1 MMASRAENRGRTM
14 DIVDTITSI
23 LNHKKTKA
31 VWTID
36 PDQTVFDAIRSM
48 SERNVGALPVVEA
61 GALVGIVSE
70 RDYTRK
76 VILKGRSS
84 RETPVSAIMTK
95 EVLTVPPSMKVV
107 SCLQL
112 MTEKSVR
119 HLPVLLDGE
128 LVGIVSIGD
137 LVRHIISAQ
146 GALIDQLKDYVIGSY
161 PV

>member
-1 MMASRAENRGRTM
+1 M

-23 LNHKKTKA
+23 LNHKKNRE
-31 VWTID
+31 VWTIA
-36 PDQTVFDAIRSM
+36 PDRTVFEAIQAM
-48 SERNVGALPVVEA
+48 SERNIGALPVVEDSK
-61 GALVGIVSE
+61 LVGIVSE

-84 RETPVSAIMTK
+84 RETPVGDIMTS
-95 EVLTVPPSMKVV
+95 EVITVPPTMKVV

-112 MTEKSVR
+112 MTERSIR
-119 HLPVLLDGE
+119 HLPVLADGE

-146 GALIDQLKDYVIGSY
+146 GALISQLKDYVIGSY
-161 PV
+161 PG